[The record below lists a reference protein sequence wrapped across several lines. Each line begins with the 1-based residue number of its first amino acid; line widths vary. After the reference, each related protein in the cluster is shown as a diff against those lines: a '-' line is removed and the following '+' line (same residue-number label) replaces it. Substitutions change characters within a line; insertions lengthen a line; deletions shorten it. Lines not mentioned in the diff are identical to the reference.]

1 MIVAATTPRHDQ
13 QATRGVGLSALEGVS
28 VVGSVGIVAVA
39 VVAISNQGGVG
50 GPITITITSDK
61 VGGVYEGMQ

>member
-39 VVAISNQGGVG
+39 VAVVAIRAVSVWRGRAR
-50 GPITITITSDK
+50 PIDK
-61 VGGVYEGMQ
+61 K